1 MRRGIRTVLSF
12 AAGVFLLACGLA
24 LAEGK
29 EAIPDRVPHAAAPEK
44 VPVLGAG
51 ASAPAFRLADVL
63 GANYSYGEEG
73 RKKPLLL
80 AFFSIFCDPC
90 RADLLVL
97 QKIQEKYG
105 GSDVDVAAVSLDGE
119 VLKATVAGFAKQEGY
134 TFRVLL
140 DRGDEKQMFKVADS
154 YRVTEMPTVYLVDRG
169 GRIAFAGTGRVGEDM
184 LEKVVQAVLKK

>member
-1 MRRGIRTVLSF
+1 MRRGIRAAFSF
-12 AAGVFLLACGLA
+12 AAGVFLLAYGLA
-24 LAEGK
+24 LAQGK
-29 EAIPDRVPHAAAPEK
+29 EAIPDRVPPAAAPGK
-44 VPVLGAG
+44 VPLLEAG
-51 ASAPAFRLADVL
+51 AAAPAFRLADVL

-90 RADLLVL
+90 RADLQVL

-105 GSDVDVAAVSLDGE
+105 GGNLDVAAVSLDGE
-119 VLKATVAGFAKQEGY
+119 VLKATVAGFAKQERY

-140 DRGDEKQMFKVADS
+140 DGGDGKQMFPVADS

-169 GRIAFAGTGRVGEDM
+169 GRIAYAGTGRVGEDM